1 MEYTEFINP
10 EFLTFVPALYLL
22 GIFLKKTEKIK
33 DKYIPLIL
41 SGISIVLCCSYSAAV
56 DGLSVAN
63 MVTAFVQGIFCT
75 ATAVYTNQLIKQT
88 SK

>member
-1 MEYTEFINP
+1 MDYTEFINP

-22 GIFLKKTEKIK
+22 GMFIKKTEKIK
-33 DKYIPLIL
+33 DKYIPFIL
-41 SGISIVLCCSYSAAV
+41 SGVSIVLCCGYSAAV
-56 DGLSVAN
+56 NGLSATN
-63 MVTAFVQGIFCT
+63 MITAFVQGIFVT